1 MKKRVNNNSEKIK
14 VIALIIAIAIVIAL
28 ICILCYGYFKKATYE
43 VKNPI
48 ATIEVENFGTMKIE
62 LYPEYAPNTVN
73 NFITLANNGF
83 YDGLTFH
90 RIVKDF
96 MVQGGDPKGDGTGGA
111 TLSAINSKIEK
122 DSDDDIEYNINGEFL
137 INDYE
142 ANTLKLSK
150 GVIAMAR
157 SDYSQYASYLGKS
170 VTTEGYNSACSQF
183 FIMTT
188 DDYISLTGSYA
199 GFGKVIEGLDVLEKI
214 AEVEVKASS
223 DEEGAE
229 VSTPVEPPVVKSI
242 KIETFDSK
250 YPLPEYHEPFD
261 IQGYINSMFGTQLQY

>member
-1 MKKRVNNNSEKIK
+1 MKKKVNNNNEKIK

-28 ICILCYGYFKKATYE
+28 IVIVCCGYLKKATYE

-48 ATIEVENFGTMKIE
+48 ATIEVENFGTMKVE

-96 MVQGGDPKGDGTGGA
+96 MIQGGDPLGDGNGSS
-111 TLSAINSKIEK
+111 TLSYINSKIEK
-122 DSDDDIEYNINGEFL
+122 GSDKDKEYNIDGEFL

-142 ANTLKLSK
+142 KNTFKLSK

-157 SDYSQYASYLGKS
+157 SDYSQYSYFGDQ
-170 VTTEGYNSACSQF
+170 VTKEGYNSAGSQF

-199 GFGKVIEGLDVLEKI
+199 GFGKVIEGFDVLEKI
-214 AEVEVKASS
+214 AAVEVKASS
-223 DEEGAE
+223 DKEGAE
-229 VSTPVEPPVVKSI
+229 VSTPVNAPVIKSI

-250 YPLPEYHEPFD
+250 YPAPKYHEPFD
-261 IQGYINSMFGTQLQY
+261 IEGYTKSLFGGQIVQ